1 MLQDP
6 LAESLLE
13 GEKIGFVS
21 IDWTGRR
28 TNVSADLN
36 ASCGDGNTFEGWL
49 VDAGGSEYKL
59 ILGQFRNG
67 TLDFSQYKVD
77 PNAYKNF
84 EISEE
89 PEQDP
94 DPNAEDSVG
103 FELQNLFGQ

>member
-1 MLQDP
+1 MLRDP

-13 GEKIGFVS
+13 GEKIGSVS

-49 VDAGGSEYKL
+49 VDAGGSEYRL

-67 TLDFSQYKVD
+67 TLDFSQYTV
-77 PNAYKNF
+77 NSYTYKNF

-89 PEQDP
+89 LFAIAPLS
-94 DPNAEDSVG
+94 SVS
-103 FELQNLFGQ
+103 

>member
-6 LAESLLE
+6 LEESLLE
-13 GEKIGFVS
+13 GEKIGSVS
-21 IDWTGRR
+21 IDWTGWR
-28 TNVSADLN
+28 TNVGADLN

-67 TLDFSQYKVD
+67 TLDFSQYMV
-77 PNAYKNF
+77 NSYTYKNF

-94 DPNAEDSVG
+94 EPNAEDSVG
-103 FELQNLFGQ
+103 FELQNPFGQ